1 MIHHRPQTFEHHFSR
16 RSCLISSGAV
26 GGSMV
31 LSLSLPLDEGNAGR
45 SENSAPNAFIRIDS
59 AGQVVLTMPRLE
71 MGQGTS
77 VRMLI
82 AEELEVAPSQVDLE
96 YVPPEEG
103 FGADAMLQAPATG
116 HSNVIRRI
124 LRLLGEASA
133 TARVMLIAAA
143 ARRWGVDVRLCHAYE
158 GEVIHAAT
166 WRTLKYGELAVDAAN
181 MPIPR
186 EIALKE
192 PRAESHPMATAL
204 PAVSPDGLGLG

>member
-1 MIHHRPQTFEHHFSR
+1 MIHHRPEAFEHHFSR
-16 RSCLISSGAV
+16 RSCGIGSGAV

-31 LSLSLPLDEGNAGR
+31 LSLSLPLDEGSAGGP
-45 SENSAPNAFIRIDS
+45 ENSAPNTFIRIDS
-59 AGQVVLTMPRLE
+59 TGRVALAMPRLE
-71 MGQGTS
+71 MGPGTS

-96 YVPPEEG
+96 YASPDEG
-103 FGADAMLQAPATG
+103 FGANAMPAG
-116 HSNVIRRI
+116 HSTFSRRI

-186 EIALKE
+186 EVLLKKS
-192 PRAESHPMATAL
+192 PAESHPIAPAL
-204 PAVSPDGLGLG
+204 PAVLPDGLGLR

>member
-1 MIHHRPQTFEHHFSR
+1 MIHHRAEAFEHHFFR
-16 RSCLISSGAV
+16 RSCRISSDAIR
-26 GGSMV
+26 GSMV
-31 LSLSLPLDEGNAGR
+31 LSLSLSLGEGNVGP
-45 SENSAPNAFIRIDS
+45 ENSAPNAFIRIDS
-59 AGQVVLTMPRLE
+59 AGKVVLTMPRLE
-71 MGQGTS
+71 MGRGTS
-77 VRMLI
+77 VRLLI

-96 YVPPEEG
+96 YAPPEEA
-103 FGADAMLQAPATG
+103 FGGNAMLQELSTG
-116 HSNVIRRI
+116 HSNFIRRI

-192 PRAESHPMATAL
+192 PRAERRSIAPAL
-204 PAVSPDGLGLG
+204 PAMLPDGLGLR